1 MTGSWFQARLPQE
14 DRRTHPLRAH
24 RVRRPQVLRRLAPA
38 CPRTAHLRLGPKA
51 CPDRRR
57 LARLARR
64 PRDRRRATLDHHQG
78 LLDPDTH
85 PARLQGR
92 PQARRS
98 ARHNPA
104 HLQARLPAR
113 RQGLRAAHRRGHHL
127 CSLLACMACLTG
139 PMDHTDHTALMA
151 RTGLTAPMDLTGL
164 MGLTV
169 LTDRTGHM
177 GRTGRTDIRDR
188 QGPLDPLDLP
198 GLPDPLDLPLER
210 PRLDRR
216 VRDRLASRVPRLPLR
231 RLASQVSLVSLRKA
245 LGTARKDP
253 LQGLLACR
261 APTGC
266 PQEDP
271 RKVHPARLALPAC
284 SRGLVPL
291 PHLAVLRVRITR

>member
-1 MTGSWFQARLPQE
+1 
-14 DRRTHPLRAH
+14 
-24 RVRRPQVLRRLAPA
+24 
-38 CPRTAHLRLGPKA
+38 
-51 CPDRRR
+51 
-57 LARLARR
+57 
-64 PRDRRRATLDHHQG
+64 
-78 LLDPDTH
+78 
-85 PARLQGR
+85 
-92 PQARRS
+92 
-98 ARHNPA
+98 
-104 HLQARLPAR
+104 
-113 RQGLRAAHRRGHHL
+113 
-127 CSLLACMACLTG
+127 MACLTG
-139 PMDHTDHTALMA
+139 PMDHTDHTAPMA

-177 GRTGRTDIRDR
+177 GRTARTDIRDR
-188 QGPLDPLDLP
+188 QGPLDLLDLQ

-253 LQGLLACR
+253 LCLPLQGQLACR

-266 PQEDP
+266 PQEDH